1 MTTLIP
7 LLIYAIQFGFGLL
20 AFLFLLRFLLQL
32 CRASFY
38 NPISQAVHRATR
50 LPVDALTRVL
60 PSFGRCNTAS
70 LLLVFGCEWLAIGA
84 TLALAG
90 VELPGLRLL
99 AWGGLG
105 AAALLV
111 NFYFYGIFALVILSW
126 LAPQSGH
133 PAAALLGQLV
143 EPVLA
148 PARRIIPPLG
158 GLDLSPMLVLFGLGG
173 LRILLRNLAGAAGLI
188 GGAVPGL

>member
-1 MTTLIP
+1 MMTLMS
-7 LLIYAIQFGFGLL
+7 LLIYALQFGFGLL

-38 NPISQAVHRATR
+38 NPISQAIHRATR
-50 LPVDALTRVL
+50 VPVDALARVL
-60 PSFGRCNTAS
+60 PTVGRCNTAS
-70 LLLVFGCEWLAIGA
+70 LLLVLCCEWLAIVA
-84 TLALAG
+84 TLTLAG

-99 AWGGLG
+99 VWGVLG

-111 NFYFYGIFALVILSW
+111 NLYFYGIFALVILSW
-126 LAPQSGH
+126 IAPQSGH
-133 PAAALLGQLV
+133 PAAALVGQLV

-148 PARRIIPPLG
+148 PARRLIPPLG
-158 GLDLSPMLVLFGLGG
+158 GLDLSPMLVLFALGG
-173 LRILLRNLAGAAGLI
+173 MRILLRNLAGAASLI

>member
-1 MTTLIP
+1 MS
-7 LLIYAIQFGFGLL
+7 LLIYALQFGFGLL

-38 NPISQAVHRATR
+38 NPISQAIHRATR
-50 LPVDALTRVL
+50 VPVDALARVL
-60 PSFGRCNTAS
+60 PTVGRCNTAS
-70 LLLVFGCEWLAIGA
+70 LLLVLCCEWLAIVA
-84 TLALAG
+84 TLTLAG

-99 AWGGLG
+99 VWGVLG

-111 NFYFYGIFALVILSW
+111 NLYFYGIFALVILSW
-126 LAPQSGH
+126 IAPQSGH
-133 PAAALLGQLV
+133 PAAALVGQLV

-148 PARRIIPPLG
+148 PARRLIPPLG
-158 GLDLSPMLVLFGLGG
+158 GLDLSPMLVLFALGG
-173 LRILLRNLAGAAGLI
+173 MRILLRNLAGAASLI